1 MTDKREMTALKSS
14 AATDERQSLQKS
26 CENSISDLSDDCK
39 KNFHWDL
46 SDKPGFKTVTM
57 SELFDNA
64 YQGKPPVIDGL
75 LYRGTYL
82 FVGAPKIGKSF
93 FMAQL
98 AYHISTGSPLWNYP
112 VRKGTVL
119 YLALEDDY
127 ARLQKRLYRMFGV
140 AENENLYFSVAAD
153 HVSKGLDKQ
162 VDIFVRE
169 HPDTSLIIIDTLQ
182 KVREAGGDSYSYAS
196 DYQIITALKD
206 LAAKHGICLLLVH
219 HTRKQNAD
227 DKFDMISGT
236 NGLLGAAD
244 GAFLLTKDKRTSNN
258 ATLDVSGRDQQDQR
272 LFLLR
277 DEGTLAWKL
286 DKVETELW
294 KEPPEPLLERVAEKV
309 NEANPSWEGT
319 PTELC
324 DILNFDIKPSAIT
337 QKLNVN
343 INRLNDEYK
352 IAYRYRRTHE
362 GRKITLSYEGSVSER
377 DRRDTLCGGMQNPD
391 TGDTA

>member
-1 MTDKREMTALKSS
+1 MTDKKEMTVRNTSVGA
-14 AATDERQSLQKS
+14 DDGQSLKTS
-26 CENSISDLSDDCK
+26 NYSINDLSDNCK
-39 KNFHWDL
+39 PFDVSEL

-64 YQGKPPVIDGL
+64 YQGKPPIIDGL

-140 AENENLYFSVAAD
+140 AENKNLYFSVAAD

-162 VDIFVRE
+162 VDIFIRE

-182 KVREAGGDSYSYAS
+182 KVRESGGDSYSYAS
-196 DYQIITALKD
+196 DYQIIAALKA
-206 LAAKHGICLLLVH
+206 LAARHGICLLLVH

-244 GAFLLTKDKRTSNN
+244 GAFLLTKEKRTSNN

-272 LFLLR
+272 LFLTR
-277 DEGTLAWKL
+277 NTDTLAWQL

-294 KEPPEPLLERVAEKV
+294 KAPPEPLLEKIAEKV

-324 DILNFDIKPSAIT
+324 EYISFDIKPSAIT

-343 INRLNDEYK
+343 VNRLMDEHK
-352 IAYRYRRTHE
+352 IAYHYKRTHD

-391 TGDTA
+391 TGDTV

>member
-1 MTDKREMTALKSS
+1 MIGVKEMTALNSS
-14 AATDERQSLQKS
+14 VGADEGQSPKTGDY
-26 CENSISDLSDDCK
+26 SINDLSDDCK
-39 KNFHWDL
+39 AFDVSEL

-57 SELFDNA
+57 SQLFDSV
-64 YQGKPPVIDGL
+64 YQGKPPIIDGL
-75 LYRGTYL
+75 LYRGIYL

-98 AYHISTGSPLWNYP
+98 AYHVSSGTQLWDYP

-127 ARLQKRLYRMFGV
+127 ARLQKRMYRMFGTT
-140 AENENLYFSVAAD
+140 ENKNLFFAVSAD
-153 HVSKGLDKQ
+153 CISKGLDKQ

-169 HPDTSLIIIDTLQ
+169 YPDTSLIIIDTLQ
-182 KVREAGGDSYSYAS
+182 KVREAGGDNYSYAN
-196 DYQIITALKD
+196 DYQIIASLKG
-206 LAAKHGICLLLVH
+206 LASRHGICLLLVH

-244 GAFLLTKDKRTSNN
+244 GAFLLAKDKRTSNN
-258 ATLDVSGRDQQDQR
+258 ATLDVSGRDQQDLR
-272 LFLLR
+272 MFLMR
-277 DEGTLAWKL
+277 DTDTLAWRL

-294 KEPPEPLLERVAEKV
+294 KSPPEPLLDLIAEKITGDT
-309 NEANPSWEGT
+309 PQWSGT

-324 DILNFDIKPSAIT
+324 DLLQTDLKPNALT

-343 INRLNDEYK
+343 AARLREEHNILYNHKRSHDG
-352 IAYRYRRTHE
+352 RR
-362 GRKITLSYEGSVSER
+362 ITLSFIG
-377 DRRDTLCGGMQNPD
+377 
-391 TGDTA
+391 

>member
-196 DYQIITALKD
+196 DYQIITALKG

-219 HTRKQNAD
+219 HTRKQNSD

-286 DKVETELW
+286 DKVEMELW